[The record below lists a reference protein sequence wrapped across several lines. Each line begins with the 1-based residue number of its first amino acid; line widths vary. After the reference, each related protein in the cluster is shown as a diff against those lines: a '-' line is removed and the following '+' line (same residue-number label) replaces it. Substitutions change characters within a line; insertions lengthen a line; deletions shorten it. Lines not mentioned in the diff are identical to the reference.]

1 MTALSGEAV
10 SIKGT
15 KNGLVIVFDPDL
27 NPEDIKNNLRLKM
40 EKSNGFFKG
49 ASFSFFNSREGRLP
63 ELFEDLE
70 VICRQYGLIP
80 SNDVC
85 RPPEPGHA
93 DRPPQKKKQSPVVPL
108 RKSRPG
114 DEQATLISRTIRS
127 GQQISLKNSLFIM
140 GDVNP
145 GAELRS
151 EGSIYIMGN
160 CRGIVHAG
168 CSGNILAE
176 VFAFRLLPT
185 VLRIGTISADT
196 VCPDDPGPHVAR
208 VSRGKIVF
216 NKFS

>member
-15 KNGLVIVFDPDL
+15 KNGLVIIFDPDL
-27 NPEDIKNNLRLKM
+27 NPEDIKNNLKLKM

-49 ASFSFFNSREGRLP
+49 ARFSFFNSREGRTP
-63 ELFEDLE
+63 GLFDDLE
-70 VICRQYGLIP
+70 IICRQYGLIP
-80 SNDVC
+80 SGDVNW
-85 RPPEPGHA
+85 PTDPKPV
-93 DRPPQKKKQSPVVPL
+93 DRTPHRKKQSPVISL
-108 RKSRPG
+108 RQPKSG

-127 GQQISLKNSLFIM
+127 GQQIASKKSLIIL

-145 GAELRS
+145 GAEIMS
-151 EGSIYIMGN
+151 EGSIYIMGS

-168 CSGNILAE
+168 CGGNIMTE
-176 VFAFRLLPT
+176 VFAFRFHPT
-185 VLRIGTISADT
+185 VLRIGTISSEDWPAEQ
-196 VCPDDPGPHVAR
+196 GPHMAR